1 MPSSATSA
9 IRFLLASVAM
19 ASLAGAFVSPPHHSR
34 AMQQQQHQQ
43 QHQHHHWQQLQ
54 AAKGFGGETKA
65 AKAAAAAA
73 AAKAAKPKSAAA
85 LKRDEAAETLE
96 KEVKAGTPEYAV
108 FARAFGGTDKDW
120 KPVGSIA
127 CPRTD
132 RPDDMIFTNED
143 ALVSGLFK
151 LYPAMKKEGEN
162 FEYGYRLKK
171 FPDDEIRLAF
181 KRTGKSENPIMN
193 WIGSLSNPVNTDN
206 Y

>member
-34 AMQQQQHQQ
+34 AMQQQQHQHH
-43 QHQHHHWQQLQ
+43 HQHHHRQQLQ

-96 KEVKAGTPEYAV
+96 KEGTPEYAV
-108 FARAFGGTDKDW
+108 FARDFGGTDKDW

>member
-19 ASLAGAFVSPPHHSR
+19 ASLAGAFAPHHSR
-34 AMQQQQHQQ
+34 AMQQQHQ
-43 QHQHHHWQQLQ
+43 QHQHHQHHRQQLQ

-151 LYPAMKKEGEN
+151 LYLRDLPAPLLGIEPN
-162 FEYGYRLKK
+162 S
-171 FPDDEIRLAF
+171 PLACV
-181 KRTGKSENPIMN
+181 
-193 WIGSLSNPVNTDN
+193 L
-206 Y
+206 